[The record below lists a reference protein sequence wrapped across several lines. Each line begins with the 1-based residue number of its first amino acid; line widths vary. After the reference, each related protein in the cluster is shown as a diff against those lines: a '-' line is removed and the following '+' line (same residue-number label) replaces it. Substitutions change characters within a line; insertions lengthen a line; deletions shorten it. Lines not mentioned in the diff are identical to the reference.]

1 MSSEK
6 TERGAVNRA
15 DTKRPTPGQSIVAML
30 AECFGR
36 TALFRGP
43 PEFGGIDAS
52 GGKAALEVLTDLVE
66 G

>member
-1 MSSEK
+1 M
-6 TERGAVNRA
+6 NRA
-15 DTKRPTPGQSIVAML
+15 ETKRPTPGQSIVAML